1 MTQFHSAMEEFN
13 KALQEKN
20 YVDAAN
26 HLERVRTDI
35 LRNFKLKPGMKPKR
49 EVIVLEFNKPSE
61 QKQKI
66 GGN

>member
-1 MTQFHSAMEEFN
+1 MTQFHSAMEEFS

-35 LRNFKLKPGMKPKR
+35 LRNSKLKLGMNPKR
-49 EVIVLEFNKPSE
+49 EVIVLAFNIQSFKL
-61 QKQKI
+61 
-66 GGN
+66 